1 MQALADWLEQCS
13 ACRGSI
19 AMRVRRTA
27 LFLLLATLSFAAVAQ
42 AGVRVIV
49 GATPIPDGEAQA
61 PGDVT
66 VLNEKLAFAL
76 AVESAVPYGA
86 ARGAIIDVAP
96 VANGLIGRDRVVFAD
111 FIPNNWSAWPNTYQR
126 IDIVRRG
133 PEEAVIRAVR

>member
-13 ACRGSI
+13 ACRGTI
-19 AMRVRRTA
+19 AMLVRRTA

-96 VANGLIGRDRVVFAD
+96 VASAAAGARAPVAGGRVVTGEHVPVFTALK
-111 FIPNNWSAWPNTYQR
+111 IRWSL
-126 IDIVRRG
+126 
-133 PEEAVIRAVR
+133 